1 MNVNILMVKC
11 NVNILM
17 VKCNQCKHFGWLNA
31 MNEWLNAMN
40 VNILMV
46 KCNECKHFDG

>member
-1 MNVNILMVKC
+1 MNVNILMMVVNILMVKC
-11 NVNILM
+11 NE
-17 VKCNQCKHFGWLNA
+17 CKH
-31 MNEWLNAMN
+31 EWLNAIN

>member
-11 NVNILM
+11 N
-17 VKCNQCKHFGWLNA
+17 QWLNA
-31 MNEWLNAMN
+31 MKWLNAIN